1 MSNIEKLFAVVDPS
15 AKRHPALERAIC
27 VSKISNA
34 ETEIKVFVIVDAD
47 SVDTRSTNDTM
58 FRDLD
63 WFSQSIKL
71 PLENAGIT
79 YNIEVS
85 WSHEWKKAILS
96 SAKQFDAGRIY
107 LPVHERISA
116 SRFTFSESKWDLLK
130 TATCPVVLVQ
140 PAATENRK
148 IVLAAV
154 NVQAL
159 SDEQRE
165 LNRRIISCGNKFA
178 SLYGA
183 EFHVVNAYLDSMNYP
198 DRGKLVNE
206 TGLPSNNIHVES
218 GYTDE
223 VVAKVSAKVN
233 ADLVVIGT
241 LGQNGLTGSRRR
253 GNTAERV
260 IAALTQDIMVIN
272 GESR

>member
-1 MSNIEKLFAVVDPS
+1 MSNIEKLFVVVDPS

-34 ETEIKVFVIVDAD
+34 KTEIKVFVIVDGD

-63 WFSQSIKL
+63 WFSQSIKQ

-85 WSHEWKKAILS
+85 WSHEWKKSILS
-96 SAKQFDAGRIY
+96 SAKQFNAGRIY
-107 LPVHERISA
+107 LPVHERIST

-130 TATCPVVLVQ
+130 AAACPVVLIQ
-140 PAATENRK
+140 PAATEDRK
-148 IVLAAV
+148 VILAAV

-159 SDEQRE
+159 EDEQRE
-165 LNRRIISCGNKFA
+165 LNRSIITCASKFA
-178 SLYGA
+178 LLYGA
-183 EFHVVNAYLDSMNYP
+183 EFHVVNAYRDSMNYP
-198 DRGKLVNE
+198 DRGILVNE
-206 TGLPSNNIHVES
+206 TGLSSKNIHVES

-223 VVAKVSAKVN
+223 AVAKVAAKVN

-253 GNTAERV
+253 GNTSERV

-272 GESR
+272 SESR

>member
-1 MSNIEKLFAVVDPS
+1 MSNVEKLFAVVDPS

-63 WFSQSIKL
+63 WFSQSIKQ
-71 PLENAGIT
+71 PLEDAGIT

-85 WSHEWKKAILS
+85 WSDEWKKAILS
-96 SAKQFDAGRIY
+96 SAKHFDAGRIY

-148 IVLAAV
+148 VILAAV

-206 TGLPSNNIHVES
+206 TGLSSNNIHVES

-223 VVAKVSAKVN
+223 VVAKASVKVN
-233 ADLVVIGT
+233 ADLVVMGT